1 MQIVLYPGSF
11 DPVTVGH
18 IDVIVRASTIFEQVV
33 VGVLYNEQKPSGA
46 FTMPE
51 RLELLR
57 ISTAGLHNIVVK
69 SFSGL
74 LVDAVKNL
82 GAECV
87 LRGLRTPEDLGP
99 ELEMARLNRH
109 ISGVETVFLAA
120 SAETAYVSAQRV
132 REIGRLGGCL
142 KGLVPEAVRGQ
153 VESKFHQEYT

>member
-1 MQIVLYPGSF
+1 MRTVLYPGSF
-11 DPVTVGH
+11 DPVTIGH
-18 IDVIVRASTIFEQVV
+18 MDVIVRASALFEWVV

-46 FTMPE
+46 FTMGE

-57 ISTAGLHNIVVK
+57 ITTAGFHNIVVK

-74 LVDAVKNL
+74 LVDAVRSF

-142 KGLVPEAVRGQ
+142 KGLVPEAVREQ
-153 VESKFHQEYT
+153 IERKFCHNGA